1 MRIKLLAI
9 VVLLAGGAVAVAY
22 STGIVSFGSAAA
34 ATTTY
39 LTAVA
44 AVSDVSSD
52 IAATGTV
59 ASTQSWTFAFG
70 SAPAVAAGS
79 SSSSASS
86 SSSSNSSNAAAT
98 VTWPV
103 TVVQA
108 AVGQTV
114 KKGDVLATAAT
125 TDLDVQIADAKR
137 AYSTADIQLGQAQ
150 DQLANATTTAATQQ
164 AQVGLNNAQTAFD
177 RAHQSLLD
185 LKAER
190 AYASL
195 TAPGDGVVT
204 AVNVAV
210 GQDAPSGAA
219 ITVASRALEV
229 TTSVVESD
237 VPLISVGQVA
247 SVTLSA
253 VNATIQGTVA
263 SIAPTGNSSGS
274 NGAVSFAVEIVLQ
287 DVPATVRSGMSAS
300 VTITTASASN
310 VLAVPSRA
318 LVGTAG
324 NYAVRI
330 LDADNTVTVKP
341 VEVGLVTST
350 LAEIKSG
357 IQAGDRVITGT
368 SAQQSTTTTNR
379 GGFGG
384 GLGGGNLGGGNF
396 RQGGGNTVITNP

>member
-9 VVLLAGGAVAVAY
+9 IVLLAGAAVAVAY
-22 STGIVSFGSAAA
+22 STGIVSFGPAAA

-39 LTAVA
+39 LTSVA

-59 ASTQSWTFAFG
+59 ASTQTWTIAFG
-70 SAPAVAAGS
+70 SPPSVAASLS
-79 SSSSASS
+79 SSSSS
-86 SSSSNSSNAAAT
+86 SSSSNSSNGAAT
-98 VTWPV
+98 VSWPV
-103 TVVQA
+103 T
-108 AVGQTV
+108 AVKATVGEAV
-114 KKGDVLATAAT
+114 KKGDVLATAST
-125 TDLDVQIADAKR
+125 TDLESQIADAKR
-137 AYSTADIQLGQAQ
+137 AFSTAEIQLSQAQ
-150 DQLANATTTAATQQ
+150 DQLTNASTTAAKQQ
-164 AQVGLNNAQTAFD
+164 AQVGLNNAQSTYD
-177 RAHQSLLD
+177 HAHTSLLD
-185 LKAER
+185 LKGER

-195 TAPGDGVVT
+195 VAPGNGVVI

-219 ITVASRALEV
+219 ITVASSALEV

-237 VPLISVGQVA
+237 VPLISVGQAA

-253 VNATIQGTVA
+253 VNATLQGTVA
-263 SIAPTGNSSGS
+263 SIAPTASSSGA
-274 NGAVSFAVEIVLQ
+274 NGAVSFSVEIVLQ
-287 DVPATVRSGMSAS
+287 DAPATVRSGMSAS
-300 VTITTASASN
+300 VTITTASAAN

-324 NYAVRI
+324 NYSVRI
-330 LDADNTVTVKP
+330 LNADNTVTVKA

-357 IQAGDRVITGT
+357 LQAGDRVITGT

-379 GGFGG
+379 GFGG
-384 GLGGGNLGGGNF
+384 NLGGGNLGGGF
-396 RQGGGNTVITNP
+396 RQGGGGTVITNP